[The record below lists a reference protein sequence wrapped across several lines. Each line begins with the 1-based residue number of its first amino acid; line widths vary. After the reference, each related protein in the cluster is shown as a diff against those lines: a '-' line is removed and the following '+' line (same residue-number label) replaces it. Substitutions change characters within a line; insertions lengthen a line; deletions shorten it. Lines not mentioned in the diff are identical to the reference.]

1 MRRLV
6 IAGILC
12 WALAGASRRADAA
25 ELSAR
30 GPSRCLDAAD
40 LSFRVERAIG
50 MPLAAAAPLKF
61 DVEVGRSAGKF
72 AARIRV
78 VDERTR
84 SAALERVLEA
94 QSCAQLAD
102 AIAVAVALALGADDS
117 EAERE
122 AGSDPAVAT
131 RSETSGEPAPSA
143 VSAAAPIALAARGT
157 PPADGQAPIEASGAP
172 SEGWVPSLSVWLL
185 TDVGSLP
192 APGLGA
198 AVGAEL
204 AGRRFS
210 LRALG
215 SLLFEQ
221 HTELDSPLSPAPGA
235 RLQLFTGSLL
245 ACIPVF
251 DGAATAVTAQACLGV
266 ELGRLAGEGTG
277 VPAPR
282 RGGAL
287 WVAPRVD
294 AGAAWSVPHSPLQL
308 AVLLTVA
315 SPLNRNEFELDDIG
329 TVHRPPNVVGRL
341 AFGVG
346 VGFH

>member
-1 MRRLV
+1 
-6 IAGILC
+6 
-12 WALAGASRRADAA
+12 
-25 ELSAR
+25 
-30 GPSRCLDAAD
+30 
-40 LSFRVERAIG
+40 
-50 MPLAAAAPLKF
+50 MPLAAAAPLTF
-61 DVEVGRSAGKF
+61 DVEVVPSAGKF
-72 AARIRV
+72 AAHIRV
-78 VDERTR
+78 VDESTR

-117 EAERE
+117 DAERE
-122 AGSDPAVAT
+122 AGSYPAVAT
-131 RSETSGEPAPSA
+131 RSETSGEPAPSG
-143 VSAAAPIALAARGT
+143 VSSAGAPIALAARGT
-157 PPADGQAPIEASGAP
+157 PPADGQAPSGASGAP
-172 SEGWVPSLSVWLL
+172 AESWVPSLSVWLL
-185 TDVGSLP
+185 ADVGSLP

-204 AGRRFS
+204 TGRRLS

-221 HTELDSPLSPAPGA
+221 HTEVDSSLSPAPGA

-251 DGAATAVTAQACLGV
+251 DGAATAITAQACLGV

-294 AGAAWSVPHSPLQL
+294 AGAAWSVPHSPWQL
-308 AVLLTVA
+308 AILLTVA
-315 SPLNRNEFELDDIG
+315 SPLNRNEFELNDIG

-341 AFGVG
+341 SFGVG